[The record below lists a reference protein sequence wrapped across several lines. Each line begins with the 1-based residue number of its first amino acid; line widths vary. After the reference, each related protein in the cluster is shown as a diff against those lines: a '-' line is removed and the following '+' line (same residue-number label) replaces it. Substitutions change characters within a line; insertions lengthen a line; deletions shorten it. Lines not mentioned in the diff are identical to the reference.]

1 MAGIGGVDLYMKKL
15 PTVYEVDL
23 SIAQQ
28 YGIKLAS
35 FEEYSPGEQEREP
48 LRRSLGAVN

>member
-1 MAGIGGVDLYMKKL
+1 MKKL
-15 PTVYEVDL
+15 PKVYEVDL
-23 SIAQQ
+23 RIAQQ

-35 FEEYSPGEQEREP
+35 FEEYFSGEQEKES